1 MINKR
6 RRPEN
11 FEGTTRM
18 KRNCFAASMAA
29 VVLLLA
35 SNTFAQA
42 QNASGQGRA
51 IITVLTKHNEV
62 APNVRQQD
70 VSAKVNGK
78 EAEITGWAPFKA
90 PNDKLELV
98 VMIDAGARN
107 LGRQFEEIKS
117 FIQNLSP
124 DTKVAIG
131 YMQNGHTAMAGP
143 LSTDHNRAVSEL
155 HLPVGPTTNPYFS
168 LSDLAQSW
176 PSNDPDARREVVMLS
191 DGVDPENRR
200 FDPDDPYVQSAIKD
214 AVRAGI
220 VVYTLYWRS
229 IPSGENGLVADGG
242 QSLLNELVQ
251 ATGGNNYWM
260 GNDNPVSFQPFF
272 ADLMRRFDNQYA
284 LTFSARLD
292 RKPSNETLKLKIEGL
307 GLQVTAPQQVFVHP
321 QGAQ

>member
-1 MINKR
+1 
-6 RRPEN
+6 
-11 FEGTTRM
+11 M
-18 KRNCFAASMAA
+18 KRTRFAACMAVA
-29 VVLLLA
+29 VLLLT
-35 SNTFAQA
+35 SNLCAGA

-62 APNVRQQD
+62 APNVKQQD

-78 EAEITGWAPFKA
+78 EAEVTGWAPFKA
-90 PNDKLELV
+90 PNGKLELI

-143 LSTDHNRAVSEL
+143 LSTDHNRALSEL

-200 FDPDDPYVQSAIKD
+200 FDPDDPYVQSAVKD
-214 AVRAGI
+214 AVRAGV
-220 VVYTLYWRS
+220 VVYSLYWRS
-229 IPSGENGLVADGG
+229 VPSGGNALVADGG
-242 QSLLNELVQ
+242 QSLLNELAE
-251 ATGGNNYWM
+251 ATGGYNYWM
-260 GNDNPVSFQPFF
+260 GTDNPVSFQPFF

-284 LTFSARLD
+284 LEFGAKLD
-292 RKPSNETLKLKIEGL
+292 RKPANESLKLKIEGL